1 MAWRF
6 HHPGPFAQH
15 RSFSPASKAPPAP
28 DWKTLEPQ
36 KGHYLA
42 EDVIATRDAV

>member
-36 KGHYLA
+36 NYVTKTLLSYLF
-42 EDVIATRDAV
+42 IL

>member
-1 MAWRF
+1 MRLQNQIF
-6 HHPGPFAQH
+6 
-15 RSFSPASKAPPAP
+15 PAENQTP
-28 DWKTLEPQ
+28 WKTLEPQ